1 MQCTKFF
8 ADLRCSSLKFTG
20 FAIAK
25 IDSLRQTVTRN
36 KKEHFYF
43 QLKSLPIEVIIAAAE
58 KCRNRSQSDHKDWI
72 TLLWSPEDNAKATK
86 TLLDH
91 AMCVASRKKLENPQ
105 IKTIVTAW
113 LNSLNFDPNDSNLD
127 LEVEKYVALD
137 EHSTLSYIIGHRLV
151 QKVRRTSTVTT
162 K

>member
-1 MQCTKFF
+1 M
-8 ADLRCSSLKFTG
+8 
-20 FAIAK
+20 
-25 IDSLRQTVTRN
+25 
-36 KKEHFYF
+36 
-43 QLKSLPIEVIIAAAE
+43 IIAAAE
-58 KCRNRSQSDHKDWI
+58 KCRNRSQSDQKDWI

-151 QKVRRTSTVTT
+151 QKVRTTSIKRPNNKLFFWSAAAPRTRIVVFIVDVVLIL
-162 K
+162 

>member
-1 MQCTKFF
+1 M
-8 ADLRCSSLKFTG
+8 
-20 FAIAK
+20 
-25 IDSLRQTVTRN
+25 
-36 KKEHFYF
+36 
-43 QLKSLPIEVIIAAAE
+43 IIAAAE
-58 KCRNRSQSDHKDWI
+58 KCRNRSQSDQKDWI

-151 QKVRRTSTVTT
+151 QKVKRTSIKRPNNKFFLESSCSLNTNSGFIVLIVDVVLILVTFRPII
-162 K
+162 